1 MVVLTRELVGAHGGN
16 GGGARS
22 ARSGLTRR
30 RDAGETNKP
39 AAGRVAS
46 SWRRWPDRWGQRR
59 RTATTWPLR
68 PDDVGQLAGLNR
80 PSETAET
87 D

>member
-1 MVVLTRELVGAHGGN
+1 MVASELCDDGLLGGK

-22 ARSGLTRR
+22 ARSELARR
-30 RDAGETNKP
+30 GNAGETNKR
-39 AAGRVAS
+39 AVGRVAS
-46 SWRRWPDRWGQRR
+46 LWWRWPDRWGQRR
-59 RTATTWPLR
+59 HTATTWPLR